1 MTTRKNKPVDLMDQ
15 PFEHMHVLGPILW
28 ALMAYLGAGVLDLL
42 QVPALYVAGVGA
54 GVSLLAPLV
63 TIYKRF
69 SFLLMAATTGLLTW
83 TSQTTP
89 WARPPALAAAAGG
102 IGFGMVYHALRN
114 REQKAED
121 ASKLAADAARKSR
134 YEELLR
140 IVGFKGLKE
149 ARRTPFPAGKTIHL
163 TLPVDG
169 SVTLQ
174 RLQEKAE
181 ALDIAAAR
189 AGLSCTFDFERGDT
203 PAEVK
208 LHVFD
213 TDVLAQE
220 IPLPFNRGPKSI
232 TEPIQLGLYAT
243 GEPVEVTFR
252 EVAALMVGLK
262 GRGKSGLI
270 NTHLQHM
277 TGCTDAVV
285 WMLDGKGGETILP
298 WLEPFLDGT
307 TDRPVI
313 DWPAVTEAEFDAV
326 LLATN
331 AVRRFRSAN
340 RRPGPNPSRPSV
352 LTIVEEASVITGATR
367 YGGGNRVQLAQD
379 GVTLGRSSFL
389 DWLFATQRA
398 TLDMLGSG
406 SMKTN
411 LDLRYGMG
419 VQDVQEGRMIFP
431 DGAMARALARIG
443 DSEEYRGSFLMQAP
457 GQRRVMAAK
466 GYWVHP
472 DTIPSIATSNAQW
485 CAELDRE
492 TADYV
497 HETLVR
503 AGIKGGYYGR
513 WDRICETLGRA
524 VPSHVSR
531 PSDTA
536 ETVSSQAETRPSD
549 TADTASQYDGS
560 RGAKAVRDAVERSR
574 SQREEQAFNDL
585 IRANFDAVPAVE
597 DGADPDS
604 VGQLVP
610 ADLTP
615 DGVPPI
621 LGCVL
626 AVFRGRGNPEELPTK
641 VLCDELPGEISGKAF
656 GRLMALCNVPGGEV
670 TWDGKRA
677 RGYTRDNV
685 ETSVKRG
692 SWTAGAFDWQP

>member
-1 MTTRKNKPVDLMDQ
+1 MTTRKNKPVEIWDE
-15 PFEHMHVLGPILW
+15 PFQHWHVLGPILW
-28 ALMAYLGAGVLDLL
+28 ALVAYLGAGVLDLL
-42 QVPALYVAGVGA
+42 QIPALYVAAVGA

-69 SFLLMAATTGLLTW
+69 SFLLMAATAALLTW

-89 WARPPALAAAAGG
+89 WARNPALAAGAGG
-102 IGFGMVYHALRN
+102 VLFGMVYHALRS

-121 ASKLAADAARKSR
+121 ANKAAETAARKSR

-140 IVGFKGLKE
+140 VVGIKGLKE

-169 SVTLQ
+169 SVTLA

-232 TEPIQLGLYAT
+232 SEPIQLGLYAT

-457 GQRRVMAAK
+457 GNRRVMAAK

-513 WDRICETLGRA
+513 WDRICEALGRP

-531 PSDTA
+531 PIDTA

-549 TADTASQYDGS
+549 TASQSQYDGS

-574 SQREEQAFNDL
+574 SQREEKAFREL
-585 IRANFDAVPAVE
+585 MEGAGFTEGSERADWDEATVPDTA
-597 DGADPDS
+597 
-604 VGQLVP
+604 
-610 ADLTP
+610 
-615 DGVPPI
+615 PPI
-621 LGCVL
+621 LRHVL
-626 AVFRGRGNPEELPTK
+626 RIMQALGASKLPSR
-641 VLCDELPGEISGKAF
+641 VICQELPGEMSTKAL
-656 GRLMALCNVPGGEV
+656 GLLMGLCNVSPVENIE
-670 TWDGKRA
+670 WNGKRA
-677 RGYTRDNV
+677 RGYTWDDV

>member
-1 MTTRKNKPVDLMDQ
+1 MTTRKNKPVEIWDE
-15 PFEHMHVLGPILW
+15 PFQHWHVLGPILW
-28 ALMAYLGAGVLDLL
+28 ALVAYLGAGVLDLL
-42 QVPALYVAGVGA
+42 QVPALYVAAVGA

-69 SFLLMAATTGLLTW
+69 SFLLMAATTALLTW

-89 WARPPALAAAAGG
+89 WARHPALAAAAGG

-121 ASKLAADAARKSR
+121 ANKAAETAARKSR

-140 IVGFKGLKE
+140 VVGIKGLKE

-169 SVTLQ
+169 SVTLA
-174 RLQEKAE
+174 RLQDKAE

-189 AGLSCTFDFERGDT
+189 AGLSCTFDFERGDS

-232 TEPIQLGLYAT
+232 SDPIQLGLYAT
-243 GEPVEVTFR
+243 GEPVEVRFR

-313 DWPAVTEAEFDAV
+313 AWPAVTEAEFDAV

-331 AVRRFRSAN
+331 AVRRYRSAN
-340 RRPGPNPSRPSV
+340 RKPGPNASRPSV

-466 GYWVHP
+466 GYWTHP

-503 AGIKGGYYGR
+503 AGVKGGYYGR
-513 WDRICETLGRA
+513 WERICEALGRP
-524 VPSHVSR
+524 VPSHVAR
-531 PSDTA
+531 LTDTG
-536 ETVSSQAETRPSD
+536 ETVSQPDTTETRPTD
-549 TADTASQYDGS
+549 TAQQYDGS
-560 RGAKAVRDAVERSR
+560 RGAQTVRDAVARDR
-574 SQREEQAFNDL
+574 AKREETAFREL
-585 IRANFDAVPAVE
+585 MEGAGFTEGSERADWDEARV
-597 DGADPDS
+597 PDS
-604 VGQLVP
+604 
-610 ADLTP
+610 A
-615 DGVPPI
+615 PPI
-621 LGCVL
+621 LRHVL
-626 AVFRGRGNPEELPTK
+626 RLMQSLGSSKLPSK
-641 VLCDELPGEISGKAF
+641 VICQELPGEMTPKAL
-656 GRLMALCNVPGGEV
+656 GALMSHCNVSPVENIE
-670 TWDGKRA
+670 WNGKRA
-677 RGYTRDNV
+677 RGYTWDDV

-692 SWTAGAFDWQP
+692 SWTERAFDWQP

>member
-1 MTTRKNKPVDLMDQ
+1 MTTRRNKPVEIWDE
-15 PFEHMHVLGPILW
+15 PFQHWHVLGPILW
-28 ALMAYLGAGVLDLL
+28 ALVAYLGAGVLDLL
-42 QVPALYVAGVGA
+42 EIPTLYVVAVGA

-69 SFLLMAATTGLLTW
+69 SFLLMAATTALLTW

-89 WARPPALAAAAGG
+89 WQRNPALAATAGG
-102 IGFGMVYHALRN
+102 IVFGMAYQALRT
-114 REQKAED
+114 REEKATD
-121 ASKLAADAARKSR
+121 ANKQAEDAARKSR

-140 IVGFKGLKE
+140 VVGVKGLKE
-149 ARRTPFPAGKTIHL
+149 SRRTPFPAGKTIHL
-163 TLPVDG
+163 ALPVDG
-169 SVTLQ
+169 SVTLDT
-174 RLQEKAE
+174 LQGKAE

-189 AGLSCTFDFERGDT
+189 AGLTCTFDFERGDS

-232 TEPIQLGLYAT
+232 SEPIQLGQYAT
-243 GEPVEVTFR
+243 GEVVEVTFR

-270 NTHLQHM
+270 NTHLQHL

-285 WMLDGKGGETILP
+285 WMLDGKGGETVLP
-298 WLEPFLDGT
+298 WLEPFLDLVT
-307 TDRPVI
+307 ERPVI
-313 DWPAVTEAEFDAV
+313 NWPAVTEAEFDAV
-326 LLATN
+326 LLAAD

-352 LTIVEEASVITGATR
+352 IVIVEEASVITGVAR
-367 YGGGNRVQLAQD
+367 FGQSSRVQLAQD

-406 SMKTN
+406 SMKVN

-419 VQDVQEGRMIFP
+419 VSDVQEGRMIFP
-431 DGAMARALARIG
+431 DGHMARALAKIG
-443 DSEEYRGSFLMQAP
+443 DAEEYRGAFLMQAP

-492 TADYV
+492 TADFV
-497 HETLVR
+497 HETLTRHGV
-503 AGIKGGYYGR
+503 KGGYYGR
-513 WDRICETLGRA
+513 WDRICETLGLST
-524 VPSHVSR
+524 PSHVSR
-531 PSDTA
+531 ATDTPDTA
-536 ETVSSQAETRPSD
+536 SQPETRPTD
-549 TADTASQYDGS
+549 TVKQYDGS
-560 RGAKAVRDAVERSR
+560 RGAQAVRDAVERSR
-574 SQREEQAFNDL
+574 SQREADTFQQLMEGAGFSEGSE
-585 IRANFDAVPAVE
+585 RADWDEASVPETA
-597 DGADPDS
+597 
-604 VGQLVP
+604 
-610 ADLTP
+610 
-615 DGVPPI
+615 PPI
-621 LGCVL
+621 LRHVL
-626 AVFRGRGNPEELPTK
+626 KLMQAMGSSKLPSR
-641 VLCDELPGEISGKAF
+641 VICQELPGEMTPKAL
-656 GRLMALCNVPGGEV
+656 GLLMSLCNVSPVENIE
-670 TWDGKRA
+670 WNGKRA
-677 RGYTRDNV
+677 RGYTWDDV

-692 SWTAGAFDWQP
+692 SWTEGAFDWQP